1 MAKRTT
7 ADMIREALA
16 DRIVHGFWQP
26 GEALDETTLAAEF
39 GVSRTPVREALR
51 QLETIGL
58 AASRPHRGT
67 TVTNLSKTELDDAFL
82 VMAELE
88 ALCARLCA
96 QSLHRAGKAALAAL
110 HGEGEAIVA
119 RDDLE
124 AFRAHNERFHNAIY
138 RGTGNAFL
146 EELTFGV
153 RRRLGPFRKIQF
165 ELLNR
170 IASSQAEHALVVQ
183 AILEGDSAAATA
195 AMHNHMLIVRQ
206 KVDEVSAP
214 LSGSRYSLR

>member
-1 MAKRTT
+1 
-7 ADMIREALA
+7 MIREALA

-39 GVSRTPVREALR
+39 SVSRTPVREALR

-58 AASRPHRGT
+58 AASRPHKGT

-88 ALCARLCA
+88 ALCASLCA
-96 QSLHRAGKAALAAL
+96 SALDAAGREALAAM
-110 HGEGEAIVA
+110 HSEGEAMVA
-119 RDDLE
+119 RDDLH
-124 AFRAHNERFHNAIY
+124 AFRDHNERFHNAIY

-165 ELLNR
+165 ELLHR
-170 IASSQAEHALVVQ
+170 IASSQSEHALVVK
-183 AILEGDSAAATA
+183 AILERDSAAAAA
-195 AMHNHMLIVRQ
+195 AMRDHMLMVRR

-214 LSGSRYSLR
+214 LSLRFRIDMTS